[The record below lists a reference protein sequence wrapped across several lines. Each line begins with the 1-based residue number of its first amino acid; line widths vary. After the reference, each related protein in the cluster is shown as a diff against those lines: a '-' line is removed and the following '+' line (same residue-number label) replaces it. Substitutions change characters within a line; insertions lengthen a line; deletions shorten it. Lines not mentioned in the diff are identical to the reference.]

1 MEIFAIVVFVVA
13 FVVVEMFVAVV
24 ESVVVQLRTVPKYH
38 GGQNW
43 YYLLFQKS
51 YCN

>member
-24 ESVVVQLRTVPKYH
+24 ESVVVQLHTHPKYH

-43 YYLLFQKS
+43 YYLLF
-51 YCN
+51 